1 MTHRIG
7 HESRID
13 ALLDGK
19 KALGALPFDD
29 FGEQRALFTLNDEIA
44 VDKSVPDLFGKQDA
58 RRTFPRR
65 RHPDENKVVHTMSYY
80 IARAKKSQSH
90 GTSVIK
96 GYEFFSFSH
105 TYLRNW
111 LEKTC
116 ILIADMV

>member
-1 MTHRIG
+1 MTHGAFGIADTSARRNNASHC

-58 RRTFPRR
+58 RRTFPDDGIPMRTR
-65 RHPDENKVVHTMSYY
+65 LSILCPIISHVQKKVNLMEHQLLRDMN
-80 IARAKKSQSH
+80 
-90 GTSVIK
+90 
-96 GYEFFSFSH
+96 FFLFH
-105 TYLRNW
+105 
-111 LEKTC
+111 
-116 ILIADMV
+116 ILI